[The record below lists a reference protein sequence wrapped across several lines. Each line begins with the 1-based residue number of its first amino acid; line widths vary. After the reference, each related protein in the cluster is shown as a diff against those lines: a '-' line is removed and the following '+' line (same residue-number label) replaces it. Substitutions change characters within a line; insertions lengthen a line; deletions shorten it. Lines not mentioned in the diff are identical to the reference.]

1 MRGVTWTND
10 KYRLKNLASLFFHY
24 IYMLQNN
31 VGSFFTL
38 YGILKIYDWI
48 LGYGSCQILLY
59 DIPQETNS
67 TKYLTSFLHLDECPQ
82 GSIW

>member
-24 IYMLQNN
+24 IYMLQKS

-38 YGILKIYDWI
+38 YGILNIYDWI
-48 LGYGSCQILLY
+48 LGYGICQILLY

-67 TKYLTSFLHLDECPQ
+67 AHLVITPTNGKKFLNMN
-82 GSIW
+82 